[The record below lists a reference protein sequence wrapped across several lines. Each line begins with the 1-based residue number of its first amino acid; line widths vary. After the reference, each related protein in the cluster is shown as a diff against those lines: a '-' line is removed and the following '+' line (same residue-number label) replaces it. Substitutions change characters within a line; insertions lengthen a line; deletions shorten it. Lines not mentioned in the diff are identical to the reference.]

1 MGVFD
6 SLYSKDI
13 KMKKMQWKNRK
24 NVYRGHFCTN
34 QPNQMF
40 FPVTNRYNFLY
51 CINVV

>member
-6 SLYSKDI
+6 SFYSKDI

-40 FPVTNRYNFLY
+40 FDR
-51 CINVV
+51 